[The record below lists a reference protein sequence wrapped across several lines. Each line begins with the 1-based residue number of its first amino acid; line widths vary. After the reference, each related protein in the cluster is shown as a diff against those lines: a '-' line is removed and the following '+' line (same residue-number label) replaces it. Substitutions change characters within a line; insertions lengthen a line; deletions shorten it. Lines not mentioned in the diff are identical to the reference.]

1 MWSIRN
7 FRKLEFTSQSDDN
20 ASYIIGEKAKEATI
34 MENASK
40 ELRR

>member
-7 FRKLEFTSQSDDN
+7 FRKLEFTGPSDDN
-20 ASYIIGEKAKEATI
+20 ASYVIGEKAKEAAI

>member
-1 MWSIRN
+1 MLSIRS
-7 FRKLEFTSQSDDN
+7 FRKSEFTGQSDDN
-20 ASYIIGEKAKEATI
+20 VSYVIGEKAKEATI